1 MKSKKLLCEHQA
13 LSSSNLFRI
22 CLALKIASCC
32 ILQTG
37 QGDGVFG
44 LEADASNISFESIKC
59 WQLEHDL
66 IYFEF
71 SSLCVSIHKTYE
83 FSHLDKLL
91 EIHAWESGG
100 ARILFVGITSYLNQW
115 SSKDKFL
122 PNALGLSASKLLISA
137 HDFSSYYQSS
147 FHVMWYQAS
156 KQ

>member
-1 MKSKKLLCEHQA
+1 MEVSQAHRGGVFRGSPPDTCKHPLSFNLGVMRWRCSQSYTKQSIQLYKRYEFKQNLNNCPKRTHTKFLEAQQMKSKKLLSKEHLA
-13 LSSSNLFRI
+13 LCSSNLFRI

-71 SSLCVSIHKTYE
+71 SSLCVSTDY
-83 FSHLDKLL
+83 SQNL
-91 EIHAWESGG
+91 
-100 ARILFVGITSYLNQW
+100 
-115 SSKDKFL
+115 
-122 PNALGLSASKLLISA
+122 
-137 HDFSSYYQSS
+137 
-147 FHVMWYQAS
+147 
-156 KQ
+156 